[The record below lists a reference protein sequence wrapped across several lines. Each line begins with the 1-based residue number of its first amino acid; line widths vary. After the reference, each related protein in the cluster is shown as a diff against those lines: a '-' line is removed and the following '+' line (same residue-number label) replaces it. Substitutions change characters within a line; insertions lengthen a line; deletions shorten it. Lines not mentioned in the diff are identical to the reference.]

1 MYNDQD
7 KEVVRMRILGLGIP
21 ELVVIAIVIV
31 LIALP
36 FLPLIVMGVNWKHGK
51 DAALRRGA
59 WAGVLL
65 STIGCALMALSSLS
79 SGDWGYV
86 IPLIWLIPLTYMGHG
101 VMKGERPNTVAL
113 GVCTLLFASLISG
126 ILLLCSEKGSVKTE
140 S

>member
-1 MYNDQD
+1 
-7 KEVVRMRILGLGIP
+7 MRILGLGMP
-21 ELVVIAIVIV
+21 ELFVIACSLMFV
-31 LIALP
+31 ALP

-65 STIGCALMALSSLS
+65 STIGCALMALFSLS

-86 IPLIWLIPLTYMGHG
+86 IPLIWLIPLTYMGYG

-113 GVCTLLFASLISG
+113 GVCTLLFANLISG
-126 ILLLCSEKGSVKTE
+126 ILLLCSEKGSANKE